1 MNENENIEI
10 SIPINGKT
18 VEYLVVMTFKHE
30 NVDYIAL
37 LPKDEQEKDEMNM
50 NILLYEYSINEKKE
64 NELTMK
70 DIPIQKFNDII
81 DVFKENVM
89 EHIMDSKE
97 E

>member
-10 SIPINGKT
+10 SIPINGKP
-18 VEYLVVMTFKHE
+18 VECLVVMTFKHE

-37 LPKDEQEKDEMNM
+37 LPKDEQEKDEMN
-50 NILLYEYSINEKKE
+50 ILLYEYELIEKKE
-64 NELTMK
+64 NELTLK

>member
-18 VEYLVVMTFKHE
+18 VECLVVMTFKHE
-30 NVDYIAL
+30 NVYYIAL
-37 LPKDEQEKDEMNM
+37 LPKYEHEKDEM

-89 EHIMDSKE
+89 DSKE

>member
-1 MNENENIEI
+1 
-10 SIPINGKT
+10 
-18 VEYLVVMTFKHE
+18 
-30 NVDYIAL
+30 
-37 LPKDEQEKDEMNM
+37 M

-89 EHIMDSKE
+89 DSKE

>member
-18 VEYLVVMTFKHE
+18 VECLVVMTFKHE

-37 LPKDEQEKDEMNM
+37 LPKDEQEKDEMN
-50 NILLYEYSINEKKE
+50 ILMYEYSINEKKE

>member
-18 VEYLVVMTFKHE
+18 VECLAVMTFKHE

-37 LPKDEQEKDEMNM
+37 LPKDEQEKDEMN
-50 NILLYEYSINEKKE
+50 ILLYEYELIEKKE
-64 NELTMK
+64 NELTLK

>member
-18 VEYLVVMTFKHE
+18 AEYVVVMTFKHE

-37 LPKDEQEKDEMNM
+37 LPKDEQEKDEMN
-50 NILLYEYSINEKKE
+50 ILLYEYELIEKKE
-64 NELTMK
+64 NELTLK

-89 EHIMDSKE
+89 EHIMNSKE